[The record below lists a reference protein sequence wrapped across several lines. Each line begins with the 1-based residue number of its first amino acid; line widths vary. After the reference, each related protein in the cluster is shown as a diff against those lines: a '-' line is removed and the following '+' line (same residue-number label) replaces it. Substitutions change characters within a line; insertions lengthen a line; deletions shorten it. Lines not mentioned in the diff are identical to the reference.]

1 MLDADVPAPTPPLR
15 IRCLSELE
23 LPLFG
28 PVVEIV
34 SVTAVVPAPA
44 AIEVGLKLQPVNAGK
59 FAQLKFT
66 APVKVD
72 PPAGA
77 AEKL

>member
-1 MLDADVPAPTPPLR
+1 LSTR
-15 IRCLSELE
+15 RFLSEPE
-23 LPLFG
+23 PPLFG

-34 SVTAVVPAPA
+34 TVTGVVPAPA
-44 AIEVGLKLQPVNAGK
+44 AIEDGLKMQLVKAGR
-59 FAQLKFT
+59 FAQAKAT
-66 APVKVD
+66 APVKVE